1 MVTPFRS
8 TVREFLSDENGA
20 TAIEYSLI
28 AGLIFLV
35 IVGSVQAVMSGQNA
49 QYTKISNAVNG
60 AVNP

>member
-1 MVTPFRS
+1 MVTPSRS

-35 IVGSVQAVMSGQNA
+35 IVGSVQAVFSVQDA
-49 QYTKISNAVNG
+49 QYTKISNAVDG